1 MVRLGPLQM
10 GGTCWFYSSLNA
22 FLLSDAGRVI
32 LYHRMTEV
40 FETFGPKNKNYFL
53 SHDRA
58 PCPAKTRTK
67 YDVHFWKFIDQ
78 YICAYRQNRGVPWR
92 ASTSPQLLKA
102 LNLWNNNTRRD
113 PHNSGGHPQI
123 EIMAILESLG
133 LSHRYK
139 TIDWNARR
147 VVSAGGDTQFLI
159 MLDNKNNAHNRN
171 YINLKTIAPKIR
183 SGTEMYSLAGAVISI
198 SGGAV
203 FNNNTNIEGHVVTGY
218 ISGGKGYIFD
228 SNYQKTTD
236 CRWWR
241 PNELAAVL
249 SRGTFK
255 NYGTEHALSFALYTK
270 DSFVRSVKMACR
282 VTAKISNWTIQNSWL
297 TAGAHNFTNLTPAAI
312 RAILQHRTHMRF
324 NNARTLYRNGL
335 RMGSNFSANLRKIV
349 NNKNSFNK
357 EVAGKRAFNRVNSAV
372 AKGSTRVTRAV
383 RQKTAPH
390 LSPASLRRLFN
401 NVKNIQAAEN
411 IMRKTSPPK
420 RASPKNN
427 NKNN

>member
-1 MVRLGPLQM
+1 MVRLGPLQR

-133 LSHRYK
+133 LREKYK

-147 VVSAGGDTQFLI
+147 VVSAGRDTQFLI
-159 MLDNKNNAHNRN
+159 MLDNNKNNAHNRN
-171 YINLKTIAPKIR
+171 YINLKTLAPKIR

-249 SRGTFK
+249 SEGTFK

-282 VTAKISNWTIQNSWL
+282 VTAKISNWTIHNSWL
-297 TAGAHNFTNLTPAAI
+297 TAGAHKFTNLTPAAI
-312 RAILQHRTHMRF
+312 RAILQHRTHMKF

-420 RASPKNN
+420 RASPK
-427 NKNN
+427 K

>member
-1 MVRLGPLQM
+1 MARLGPLQE
-10 GGTCWFYSSLNA
+10 GGTCWFYSSLNT

-32 LYHRMTEV
+32 LYNRMTEV

-53 SHDRA
+53 SHVRA

-102 LNLWNNNTRRD
+102 LNLWNRNTRRD
-113 PHNSGGHPQI
+113 PHNSGGVPQI

-147 VVSAGGDTQFLI
+147 VASAGRDAQFLI
-159 MLDNKNNAHNRN
+159 MLDNKNNAHNRR
-171 YINLKTIAPKIR
+171 YIYIKTLAPKVR
-183 SGTEMYSLAGAVISI
+183 SGGEMYSLAGAVISI

-203 FNNNTNIEGHVVTGY
+203 FNNNTNITGHVVTGY

-241 PNELAAVL
+241 PSELAAVL
-249 SRGTFK
+249 SHGTFK
-255 NYGTEHALSFALYTK
+255 NYGTAHTFSFALYTK
-270 DSFVRSVKMACR
+270 DSFIRSVKMACR
-282 VTAKISNWTIQNSWL
+282 VTAQMGKLKVPAGWL
-297 TAGAHNFTNLTPAAI
+297 TAGAHMFANLTPANI
-312 RAILQHRTHMRF
+312 RAILQQRTHMSF

-357 EVAGKRAFNRVNSAV
+357 EVAGKRAFNKVNSAV
-372 AKGSTRVTRAV
+372 AKGKTRVTRAV

-390 LSPASLRRLFN
+390 LSPSSLRRLFN
-401 NVKNIQAAEN
+401 NVKNIQATEN
-411 IMRKTSPPK
+411 IMGKNK
-420 RASPKNN
+420 KNN
-427 NKNN
+427 

>member
-1 MVRLGPLQM
+1 MARLGPLQK

-32 LYHRMTEV
+32 LYNRMTEV
-40 FETFGPKNKNYFL
+40 FETFGQKNKNYFL
-53 SHDRA
+53 SHVRA

-78 YICAYRQNRGVPWR
+78 YICAYRQNRGVPYR

-102 LNLWNNNTRRD
+102 LNLWNRNTRRE
-113 PHNSGGHPQI
+113 PHNTGGHPQL

-133 LSHRYK
+133 LSKKYM
-139 TIDWNARR
+139 TIDWSAR
-147 VVSAGGDTQFLI
+147 GGSSGGGRATQFLI
-159 MLDNKNNAHNRN
+159 MLDEKNNAYNRN
-171 YINLKTIAPKIR
+171 YINIKTLAPKVR
-183 SGTEMYSLAGAVISI
+183 FGGEMFSLAGAVISI
-198 SGGAV
+198 SGG
-203 FNNNTNIEGHVVTGY
+203 TNITGHVVTGY

-241 PNELAAVL
+241 PSELAAVL
-249 SRGTFK
+249 SHGTFK
-255 NYGTEHALSFALYTK
+255 NYGTEYKFSFALYTK
-270 DSFVRSVKMACR
+270 DSFIRSVKVACK
-282 VTAKISNWTIQNSWL
+282 VTAQTTKWRIQNNWL
-297 TAGAHNFTNLTPAAI
+297 TAPAYMYANLTPAAI
-312 RAILQHRTHMRF
+312 RVILQHRTHMNF

-372 AKGSTRVTRAV
+372 AKGKTRVTRAV

-390 LSPASLRRLFN
+390 LSPNSLRRLFN
-401 NVKNIQAAEN
+401 NVKNIQASEN
-411 IMRKTSPPK
+411 IMRKNK
-420 RASPKNN
+420 KNN
-427 NKNN
+427 